1 MFNLGQAIGYLLL
14 DTSGFTSGF
23 QTAKA
28 SLQQFMDSSGTAQD
42 RVKALGNAFTG
53 AGAAMTKNVTLPL
66 VGLGTVAAKA
76 AIDYESAFA
85 GVRKTVDAT
94 EEEYAQLSDSI
105 IEMSNRLPQS
115 ASDIA
120 GVMEVAG
127 QLGVRGTD
135 NLLSFTETMIMLG
148 DATNLSSEEAA
159 TALAR
164 VMNIM
169 GTAPEDVS
177 RLGAT
182 VVALGNNFATTE
194 SEVVQMTNRLAAGA
208 KLAGLTEAETMALA
222 TAMSSVGIQAEAG
235 GTAMTQTFNEIEKAV
250 AESQEKFKEFQE
262 TVNSEATFG
271 EFIATLD
278 EGEIS
283 LQEFARISGMSSEEF
298 AEAWE
303 NKPIEA
309 IQSFI
314 EGIGKLDENGESAVV
329 VLDNLGLTGIRQS
342 NMLKSLG
349 LASDLLGDSI
359 NLANQAWEDNSA
371 LTKEAET
378 RYGTLASK
386 ISILWNNVKNLAIS
400 FGTLLMP
407 AIDRVT
413 EVVQKAIQWLNGLDD
428 SQKKTI
434 VTILGIVAAIG
445 PVLLIIG
452 KVLSVISTIIG
463 VIKAVKTAIIALNA
477 VMAANPIV
485 LVIAAIAALVAAFIY
500 FWNTSEE
507 FRNFWINLWET
518 IKNAVSVAVDWVVN
532 AFQAVVEW
540 FSNLG
545 SNIQQIWES
554 VKTAVSE
561 GIQNIIQSI
570 VEFATN
576 LYNGAVDAFTR
587 FKDGAIEKWNEFK
600 DWVSESVDGI
610 VETVSGIASKLYE
623 AGASWI
629 TSLWDG
635 AKSIWDSIAGWISE
649 KVGWVADKL
658 SGLASS
664 AGAEGSYAT
673 GTDYILSDRIVKVH
687 EGEAILSKQEISERM
702 RGRTSG
708 SSAVPIVI
716 NVTEQIDGM
725 TLARNQYKYNILMDD
740 THGMSLIKA

>member
-23 QTAKA
+23 QTAKT
-28 SLQQFMDSSGTAQD
+28 SLQQFMDTSGTAQN
-42 RVKALGNAFTG
+42 RVKALGNAFTS
-53 AGAAMTKNVTLPL
+53 AGATMTKNVTLPL
-66 VGLGTVAAKA
+66 VGLGTAAAKA

-94 EEEYAQLSDSI
+94 EEEYSQLSDAI

-127 QLGVRGTD
+127 QLGVRGTES
-135 NLLSFTETMIMLG
+135 LLSFTETMIMLG

-194 SEVVQMTNRLAAGA
+194 SEIVEMTNRLAAGA

-235 GTAMTQTFNEIEKAV
+235 GTAMTQTFNEIETAV
-250 AESQEKFKEFQE
+250 AGGGGAL
-262 TVNSEATFG
+262 N
-271 EFIATLD
+271 D
-278 EGEIS
+278 
-283 LQEFARISGMSSEEF
+283 FASVAGMSSEEF
-298 AEAWE
+298 TEAWK
-303 NKPIEA
+303 NRPIEA
-309 IQSFI
+309 IQAFI
-314 EGIGKLDENGESAVV
+314 TGIGQLDEKGESAVL
-329 VLDNLGLTGIRQS
+329 VLDKLGLKGIRQS

-359 NLANQAWEDNSA
+359 NMANEAWEDNSA

-400 FGTLLMP
+400 FGELLMP
-407 AIDRVT
+407 AIDKVT

-428 SQKKTI
+428 SQKKTL
-434 VTILGIVAAIG
+434 VTVLGVAAAIG
-445 PVLLIIG
+445 PILLTIG
-452 KVLSVISTIIG
+452 KIVSVISTLIG
-463 VIKAVKTAIIALNA
+463 VVKAVRTAFIALNA
-477 VMAANPIV
+477 IMAANPIGI
-485 LVIAAIAALVAAFIY
+485 VITAIAALVAAFIY
-500 FWNTSEE
+500 LWNNSEE

-518 IKNAVSVAVDWVVN
+518 IKNAVSVAVDWVAD
-532 AFQAVVEW
+532 AFQSVIDW

-545 SNIQQIWES
+545 SNIKQTWES

-561 GIQNIIQSI
+561 GIQSIIQGI

-587 FKDGAIEKWNEFK
+587 FKDGAVEKWNDFK
-600 DWVSESVDGI
+600 IWVSESLNDI
-610 VETVSGIASKLYE
+610 IQTVSGITGILYD
-623 AGASWI
+623 AGASWMN
-629 TSLWDG
+629 SLWEG
-635 AKSIWDSIAGWISE
+635 AKSIWNSIVSWISD
-649 KVGWVADKL
+649 KVNWVANKL
-658 SGLASS
+658 HGLT
-664 AGAEGSYAT
+664 GAANVEGSYAT
-673 GTDYILSDRIVKVH
+673 GVDYILSDRIVQVH
-687 EGEAILSKQEISERM
+687 EGERILTKQENQRYSENDEY
-702 RGRTSG
+702 TSE
-708 SSAVPIVI
+708 SQPIQDTIVVQSILDGKVI
-716 NVTEQIDGM
+716 AESTTKWQRRQ
-725 TLARNQYKYNILMDD
+725 ARA
-740 THGMSLIKA
+740 TG